1 MGLVARVV
9 WILVVR
15 DVLFSNEWLQAQSA
29 DDDNTPDFVE
39 LITQISNFV
48 SNDRIKSYND
58 GVDSVLE
65 QARAWMTNHGI
76 AYDDDQDIGDLLDE
90 IRDHIGEAVRY

>member
-1 MGLVARVV
+1 MGSGG
-9 WILVVR
+9 
-15 DVLFSNEWLQAQSA
+15 DMSKENVLFSTEWLRAQDS
-29 DDDNTPDFVE
+29 DDNAPDFVE
-39 LITQISNFV
+39 LVSQISDFV

-65 QARAWMTNHGI
+65 LVHAWMTAHGI

-90 IRDHIGEAVRY
+90 IRDHFGQGWRY